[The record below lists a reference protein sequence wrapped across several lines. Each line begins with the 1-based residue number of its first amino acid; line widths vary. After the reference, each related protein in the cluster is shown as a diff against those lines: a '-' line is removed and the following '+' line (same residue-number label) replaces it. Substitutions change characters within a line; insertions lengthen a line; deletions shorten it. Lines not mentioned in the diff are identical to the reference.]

1 MKCKVRGG
9 YEVVID
15 NKLRKGGEIVD
26 VPDDYGRM
34 WLLEPYKEP
43 VSEAIISEVPEKAP
57 EQELEKEAE
66 VLTTDIASPI
76 ADRAIRKPII
86 RRSRK

>member
-15 NKLRKGGEIVD
+15 NKLRKSGEIVD
-26 VPDDYGRM
+26 VPDDYNRM
-34 WLLEPYKEP
+34 WLLEPYRESVP
-43 VSEAIISEVPEKAP
+43 EAAVSEIPEKAP
-57 EQELEKEAE
+57 KKESERETE

-86 RRSRK
+86 RRSKK